1 MTQPVWITPA
11 GSLGVIPVGVFF
23 QNTLLGE
30 LPGEPGA
37 ELYYTVIAGRL
48 PDGIQCSANG
58 VISGTPDAVAS
69 LQVVPLE
76 VA

>member
-23 QNTLLGE
+23 QLTLQGE

-37 ELYYTVIAGRL
+37 VDYLMAFNVPPTV
-48 PDGIQCSANG
+48 
-58 VISGTPDAVAS
+58 
-69 LQVVPLE
+69 
-76 VA
+76 